1 MNCRDCEL
9 LLMEAARAGGRS
21 GANAGASSME
31 GSDLDA
37 ALDHA
42 ASCPACSERLSE
54 QRSLSAGLR
63 LLAAAEASR
72 EPSPGCGAT
81 LLAAYRAE
89 RGREVHTRRWV
100 FAVSGALA
108 ASLIVLVGAALLLS
122 HESSTLVRSLYT
134 KISPLSAGPEAS
146 GRTASSAS
154 SSGAAIPET
163 AEEQA
168 SDADTAAPEQEEVT
182 DFVAYY
188 PGADFSSLDSGAL
201 VRVRVPASA
210 LGSFGVQVAQGNEE
224 EWVSAD
230 LLVAEDGSPQAI
242 RFVRSVSQSSRN

>member
-9 LLMEAARAGGRS
+9 VLMEAARAGG
-21 GANAGASSME
+21 ASAASAAARSME
-31 GSDLDA
+31 GSDLHA

-42 ASCPACSERLSE
+42 ASCPACFERLAE

-63 LLAAAEASR
+63 LLAAADASR

-89 RGREVHTRRWV
+89 RGSEVHTRRWV

-122 HESSTLVRSLYT
+122 HESSTLVRSFYS
-134 KISPLSAGPEAS
+134 KISPLSAH
-146 GRTASSAS
+146 R
-154 SSGAAIPET
+154 AAIPAT

-168 SDADTAAPEQEEVT
+168 SDGDNAAPEQEEVT
-182 DFVAYY
+182 DFVPYY
-188 PGADFSSLDSGAL
+188 PGADLSSLDSGAL

-242 RFVRSVSQSSRN
+242 RFVRPVAQSSQN

>member
-9 LLMEAARAGGRS
+9 LLMEAARAGGAS
-21 GANAGASSME
+21 GVEGAT
-31 GSDLDA
+31 GPLQRTDLEA

-42 ASCPACSERLSE
+42 ASCPACFERLAE
-54 QRSLSAGLR
+54 ERSLSAGLR

-89 RGREVHTRRWV
+89 RGSEVRARRWV

-108 ASLIVLVGAALLLS
+108 ASLIILVGAALLLS
-122 HESSTLVRSLYT
+122 HESSTLVRSFYS
-134 KISPLSAGPEAS
+134 KISPLSAH
-146 GRTASSAS
+146 
-154 SSGAAIPET
+154 GAAIPAT

-168 SDADTAAPEQEEVT
+168 SDGDSAVPGQEEVT
-182 DFVAYY
+182 DFVPYY
-188 PGADFSSLDSGAL
+188 PGADFGSLDSGVL

-242 RFVRSVSQSSRN
+242 RFVRPVSQPSSN

>member
-9 LLMEAARAGGRS
+9 LLMEAARAGGAS
-21 GANAGASSME
+21 GAQGAT
-31 GSDLDA
+31 GPLQRSDLEA

-42 ASCPACSERLSE
+42 ASCPACFERLAE
-54 QRSLSAGLR
+54 ERSLSAGLR

-89 RGREVHTRRWV
+89 RGSEVHTRRWV

-122 HESSTLVRSLYT
+122 HESSTLVRSFYS
-134 KISPLSAGPEAS
+134 KISPLSARN
-146 GRTASSAS
+146 RTASSAS
-154 SSGAAIPET
+154 SSGAAVPAT

-168 SDADTAAPEQEEVT
+168 SDADNAAPEQEEVT

-188 PGADFSSLDSGAL
+188 PGEDLSSLDSGAL

-210 LGSFGVQVAQGNEE
+210 LESFGLQMAQGNEE

-242 RFVRSVSQSSRN
+242 RFVRPVSQSSRN